1 MMNDNELIKKRLF
14 ELSRRAYERGY
25 TVYSDFLSIDEAG
38 ILFEQ
43 KYDAP
48 FHLFG
53 GYENAERTIA
63 AFGDE
68 EDCYPIVCIKIEP
81 VNQKFADKLSH
92 RDFLGSLMN
101 LGIERSTL
109 GDIVINNNCAYLF
122 CLEKISDYIINELD
136 RVKHTSVKCSVCE
149 RVPQFLSVPPEEE
162 KITVSSIRVDTVSA
176 AVFNL
181 SRNAVTQLVNQ
192 QKVFINSKTIYKDS
206 VLLKEN
212 DRVTIRGYG
221 KYIFTCIYSET
232 KKHKQLIGVR
242 VYR

>member
-1 MMNDNELIKKRLF
+1 MMNDNEMIKKRLY

-38 ILFEQ
+38 LLFTQE
-43 KYDAP
+43 YDAP

-53 GYENAERTIA
+53 GYENAERVVT
-63 AFGDE
+63 AFGD
-68 EDCYPIVCIKIEP
+68 DAYGYPIVCVKIEP
-81 VNQKFADKLSH
+81 VSQKFADKLSH

-101 LGIERSTL
+101 LGIERDTL
-109 GDIVINNNCAYLF
+109 GDIAIKDNCAYLF
-122 CLEKISDYIINELD
+122 CLDKISDYIINELN
-136 RVKHTSVKCSVCE
+136 RVKHTNVKCSICE
-149 RVPQFLSVPPEEE
+149 SVPEFLTEPPEEE

-192 QKVFINSKTIYKDS
+192 QRVFINSKTIYKDS

-212 DRVTIRGYG
+212 DRVTIRGCG
-221 KYIFTCIYSET
+221 KYIFTGVYNET
-232 KKHKQLIGVR
+232 KKHKQLIGIR